1 MTTSTQSKSEPRRRS
16 SHLRSDQVIE
26 IVIAKGKRSNGTP
39 HPFLFDCW
47 VENSARFL
55 CTSRQPFLDAARAL
69 LALGCHPNAILVMRH
84 SSSSVEALR
93 ASLQVAARLT
103 VDECNGT
110 RFARWKSFLNS
121 VGSTRRDEAAHHVTM
136 VSDGNLVL
144 PSDVPSQR
152 LRVKTSKSRMRRPKP
167 PFAVPSTC
175 AASHERTECFRS

>member
-1 MTTSTQSKSEPRRRS
+1 MTTGTQSEIEPRRRS

-47 VENSARFL
+47 FENSARLL

-69 LALGCHPNAILVMRH
+69 LALGCQPNAILVMRH
-84 SSSSVEALR
+84 AGSSVEALR

-110 RFARWKSFLNS
+110 RFARWKSFSNS
-121 VGSTRRDEAAHHVTM
+121 VGSTRREESGSPRDDGVQPESGSSSGRSVAARADQNFKIVDVSAKAFFDCRSGHLRGVTQK
-136 VSDGNLVL
+136 N
-144 PSDVPSQR
+144 
-152 LRVKTSKSRMRRPKP
+152 
-167 PFAVPSTC
+167 
-175 AASHERTECFRS
+175 